1 MNYSR
6 IWTVAKKELGAV
18 RTNLQVW
25 LPMCLLPL
33 ILGGVVPGAAV
44 LALRYS
50 QPPPGL
56 ELAAQMAKTQLWL
69 GRYPTELQA
78 LFQGMPT
85 INAQVAWLMCNY
97 LFSPMI
103 LIIPLMAGNV
113 MATESFVGERE
124 RGTLEALLL
133 TPATLGELLSG
144 KVVAALVAA
153 LATSWLTFLLQIIV
167 INAVALPWVERYFFP
182 QWHHLPLM
190 LLLVPALAL
199 FAVLGGVFI
208 SSRVQT
214 FQAGYQLGGI
224 LVLPVVGL
232 VASQAAGLFVLDA
245 SYSVILGLAMLVLD
259 LVLLRVLAQ
268 SLERDK
274 LTTKWVS
281 ADR

>member
-1 MNYSR
+1 MNYR
-6 IWTVAKKELGAV
+6 LVWTVAKKDLRAV

-25 LPMCLLPL
+25 MPMAILPL
-33 ILGGVVPGAAV
+33 ILGGVLPAAAL

-69 GRYPTELQA
+69 GRYPPEIQA

-85 INAQVAWLMCNY
+85 LNAQVAWLMCNY

-103 LIIPLMAGNV
+103 LIMPLMAGNV

-124 RGTLEALLL
+124 RGTLEALLM
-133 TPATLGELLSG
+133 TPATLVELFAG
-144 KVVAALVAA
+144 KVVAALLAA
-153 LATSWLTFLLQIIV
+153 LATAWLTFLLQVAV

-190 LLLVPALAL
+190 VLLVPAMAL

-208 SSRVQT
+208 SARVKT
-214 FQAGYQLGGI
+214 FQAGYQLGGLLI
-224 LVLPVVGL
+224 LPLVGL
-232 VASQAAGLFVLDA
+232 VAMQAAGLFVLDA
-245 SYSVILGLAMLVLD
+245 GYAVALGLAMLAVD
-259 LVLLRVLAQ
+259 AVLLRVLGKT
-268 SLERDK
+268 LHRDK
-274 LTTKWVS
+274 LATTWV
-281 ADR
+281 